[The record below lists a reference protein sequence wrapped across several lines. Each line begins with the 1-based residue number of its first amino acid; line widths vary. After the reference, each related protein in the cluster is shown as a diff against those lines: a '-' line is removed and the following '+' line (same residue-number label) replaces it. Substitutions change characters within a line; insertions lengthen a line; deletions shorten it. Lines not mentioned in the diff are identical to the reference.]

1 MGRQPVESTLALLS
15 STNRTGRWQAKGVTQ
30 ATALLGTCTIDLRE
44 AEIDGDRLLVRA
56 SAVLGSIHI
65 IVAERTDVDLTG
77 TALLGSI
84 KDRRKSTEATVAGG
98 PDVRVEAFALCGSVI
113 VANEPIQ
120 RDEEQSSIDEVA
132 ESVAE
137 ERPLL
142 HQGTAP
148 DGTTTVLF
156 SDIEGFTAMNDRLG
170 DHQAFEV
177 LKTHNQIVR
186 DEVEAYGGFE
196 VKSQGDG
203 FMVAFSSARQ
213 ALLCAIAIQKAL
225 AARSGGEPVRVRMGL
240 HTGEAIKDADDFF
253 GRNVIFAAR
262 IADQAEGGEILV
274 SSLVKELTESGGEFR
289 FENGREVALKG
300 LSGTG
305 KVYSLEWG
313 EAP

>member
-1 MGRQPVESTLALLS
+1 MGRQPVESTMALLS
-15 STNRTGRWQAKGVTQ
+15 SANRTGRWQARGVTQ
-30 ATALLGTCTIDLRE
+30 ATALLGACTIDLRE
-44 AEIDGDRLLVRA
+44 AEIEGDRLLVKA
-56 SAVLGSIHI
+56 SAVFGSVHI
-65 IVAERTDVDLTG
+65 IVSERTDVDLTG

-84 KDRRKSTEATVAGG
+84 KDRRNSSDVESGG
-98 PDVRVEAFALCGSVI
+98 PEVRVEAFALCGSVT
-113 VANEPIQ
+113 VANKRMQELH
-120 RDEEQSSIDEVA
+120 DEEQTSIDEVA

-137 ERPLL
+137 ERPPL
-142 HQGTAP
+142 HHGAAP

-170 DHQAFEV
+170 DRQAFEV
-177 LKTHNQIVR
+177 LKSHNQIVR
-186 DEVEAYGGFE
+186 DQVDAFGGFE

-213 ALLCAIAIQKAL
+213 AVLCAIAIQKSL
-225 AARSGGEPVRVRMGL
+225 AAQGGEPVRVRMGL

-274 SSLVKELTESGGEFR
+274 SSLVKELTESGGEFE

-305 KVYSLEWG
+305 KVYSVGWS
-313 EAP
+313 

>member
-15 STNRTGRWQAKGVTQ
+15 SANRTGRWQAKGVTQ
-30 ATALLGTCTIDLRE
+30 ATALLGACTIDLRE
-44 AEIDGDRLLVRA
+44 AEIDGDQLLVKA

-65 IVAERTDVDLTG
+65 VVSERTDVDLTG

-84 KDRRKSTEATVAGG
+84 KDQRKAPDAGRG
-98 PDVRVEAFALCGSVI
+98 PEVRVEAFALCGSVTI
-113 VANEPIQ
+113 ANEPIQ
-120 RDEEQSSIDEVA
+120 AEDGAPTSIDEVA

-137 ERPLL
+137 ERPSL
-142 HQGTAP
+142 HHGASP

-170 DHQAFEV
+170 DRQAFEV
-177 LKTHNQIVR
+177 LKGHNQVVR
-186 DEVEAYGGFE
+186 DQVDAYGGFE

-213 ALLCAIAIQKAL
+213 AVLCAIAIQKAL
-225 AARSGGEPVRVRMGL
+225 ATQGGEPVRVRMGL

-262 IADQAEGGEILV
+262 IADEAEGGEILA
-274 SSLVKELTESGGEFR
+274 SSLVKELTESGGEFE

-305 KVYSLEWG
+305 KVYSVGWR
-313 EAP
+313 